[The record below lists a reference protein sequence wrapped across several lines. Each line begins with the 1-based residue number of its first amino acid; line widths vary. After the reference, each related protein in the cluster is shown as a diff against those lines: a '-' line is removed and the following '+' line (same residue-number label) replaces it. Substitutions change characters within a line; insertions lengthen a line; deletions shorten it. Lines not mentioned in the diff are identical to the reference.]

1 MSVAPDREG
10 APQIEL
16 RQTFANPAGA
26 RGHWSVGWSV
36 QNQGADSLSVL
47 SVRLPHGQFRAEEH
61 RFAPMLDLAPGQETE
76 FTISIGCHEPSG
88 LVTENAFLIFHVVR
102 LDEQWRIFVRIRVC
116 VDNDGRPETKVESIT
131 TQRVGFSGVVS

>member
-26 RGHWSVGWSV
+26 RGYWSVGWSV
-36 QNQGADSLSVL
+36 QNQGADSLRLL

-61 RFAPMLDLAPGQETE
+61 RFEPMLDLAPGQKTE
-76 FTISIGCHEPSG
+76 FTISVRCDEPPG
-88 LVTENAFLIFHVVR
+88 LVTENAFLIFQVVW
-102 LDEQWRIFVRIRVC
+102 LDKPWRIFVRIRVN
-116 VDNDGRPETKVESIT
+116 VAEDGRPTSSVESIT
-131 TQRVGFSGVVS
+131 TQKVGFSGVTS